1 MSPPPVCTTHS
12 SIGKG
17 KMVVVPKSILGALI
31 WMVSIGCTSNTPETE
46 AQFDHPKSTV
56 PPHATAISP
65 SQPTPH
71 DAPTLHQLRRVN
83 LRLVRV
89 AKIPQAVALASR
101 LGDETLY
108 VGTRDGRILALR
120 DGVMQR
126 KPVLDISKRVSTEG
140 EQGFFSLSFS
150 PHDDRLYISYTDRDS
165 RGWVQSYVLA
175 NGVIDVSS
183 LENVL
188 RLKQP
193 SVRHNGGNIVFGP
206 DGLLWIGFGD
216 GSLGNDPM
224 DKAQTLSNLHGKLLR
239 IHPTPDGAKPYVVP
253 NSNPFVG
260 RVRSRPEIYA
270 FGLRNPWRFS
280 FDPQTGDLWIGD
292 VGQYVIEEIDYLP
305 SGARAGANFG
315 WSRLEGTRTFRGDPP
330 KSVVDPI
337 TEYNHDDG
345 RCAVIG
351 GNVYRGQSIA
361 ELFGVYLYGDLCDG
375 QVRALVQ
382 KRGRVVAERANLSL
396 KVPGLASFAQLPNG
410 EVLVLSLTKGV
421 FRIEE
426 A

>member
-1 MSPPPVCTTHS
+1 MAA
-12 SIGKG
+12 
-17 KMVVVPKSILGALI
+17 VPKCVLWALI
-31 WMVSIGCTSNTPETE
+31 SMVSIGCTSSTPGPE

-56 PPHATAISP
+56 PSPGTAISP
-65 SQPTPH
+65 SEPTPH
-71 DAPTLHQLRRVN
+71 GAPTLHKLRRGK
-83 LRLVRV
+83 LRLVRI

-101 LGDETLY
+101 PGDETLY

-126 KPVLDISKRVSTEG
+126 KPILDISKRVSTEG
-140 EQGFFSLSFS
+140 EQGLFSLSFS

-165 RGWVQSYVLA
+165 QGWVQSYVLA
-175 NGVIDVSS
+175 NGVINVSS

-193 SVRHNGGNIVFGP
+193 SIRHNGGNIVFGP
-206 DGLLWIGFGD
+206 DGLLWVGFGD

-224 DKAQTLSNLHGKLLR
+224 DKAQTLTTFHGKLLR
-239 IHPTPDGAKPYVVP
+239 INPTPDGARPYVVP

-260 RVRSRPEIYA
+260 RPGARPEIYA
-270 FGLRNPWRFS
+270 YGLRNPWRFS
-280 FDPQTGDLWIGD
+280 FDLQTGDLWIGD
-292 VGQYVIEEIDYLP
+292 VGQYIIEEIDYLP

-315 WSRLEGTRTFRGDPP
+315 WSRLEGTLTFSGDPP
-330 KSVVDPI
+330 KRVVDPI
-337 TEYNHDDG
+337 AEYNHDDG

-361 ELFGVYLYGDLCDG
+361 DLFGAYLYGDLCDG

-382 KRGRVVAERANLSL
+382 KRGRVVSERADLGL
-396 KVPGLASFAQLPNG
+396 QLPGLVSFAQLPNG
-410 EVLVLSLTKGV
+410 EVLLISLTEGV